1 MLLYEALTSKI
12 INSAIEV
19 HRTLGAGF
27 FEKVYENALIIELL
41 SKDLNIEQQKG
52 VKVFYRGCEVGH
64 YVADIVVENKVV
76 VELKALKELD
86 EIYSV
91 QLLNYLKAL
100 NLQVGLLFNFG
111 GGKLE
116 IKRIIN
122 SDKTLMGKDYERRI
136 QD

>member
-27 FEKVYENALIIELL
+27 FEKVSENALIIELL